1 MLSIRANPWPR
12 FVSKSDG
19 NASSM
24 RLQTVLAAVLVAA
37 CGGGDAPIRAAQAQS
52 APPVETRSYLHFA
65 LRPDAAGRWRVQSDS
80 DHASAGVLGAEQDG
94 EFVYVL
100 FDRRYTHAG
109 TVIVTSDDDFSK
121 AGISAGCNL
130 GVTATRCVILVRGQ
144 QIEPARINEFAPVGA
159 GNLWG
164 LVVMVDKHSEGV
176 EL

>member
-1 MLSIRANPWPR
+1 
-12 FVSKSDG
+12 
-19 NASSM
+19 M

-130 GVTATRCVILVRGQ
+130 GVTATRCVILVTWQQGQ
-144 QIEPARINEFAPVGA
+144 TTTETVRKIESRLDAMVTLQGAAQIADAELRAEVRELRRRLDAMEARR
-159 GNLWG
+159 
-164 LVVMVDKHSEGV
+164 
-176 EL
+176 